1 MESSD
6 NSKKINKIFKAGAKA
21 ILSQIPVA
29 SAFTVFLDEYINSN
43 WQDRVNM
50 VQEDIIKQLYK
61 MDDNIYEKIAETDNV
76 ASIFASTYQS
86 ALMDIDENKIE
97 LYIKLLI
104 NTINNEHINNSKT
117 HIFLN
122 YLRNFSIMHIK
133 VLQYFSIPHVDERT
147 TGFQKIVKSEFST
160 PQQDIIDIISQTN
173 FELVEDIDLLNAV
186 IYDLYNAR
194 MLDISKLNDIMFNTF
209 GAKNISKKTTF
220 FGDEFIALIAMNS

>member
-1 MESSD
+1 MECSN
-6 NSKKINKIFKAGAKA
+6 NSKKINKIFKAGAKS

-29 SAFTVFLDEYINSN
+29 SAFTVFIDEYINSN
-43 WQDRVNM
+43 WKERVNI
-50 VQEDIIKQLYK
+50 VQEDIMKQLYK
-61 MDDNIYEKIAETDNV
+61 MDNKIYERIAETDNV
-76 ASIFASTYQS
+76 ASIFAYTYQS

-122 YLRNFSIMHIK
+122 YLKNFSIMHII
-133 VLQYFSIPHVDERT
+133 VLQYFSISHVDERT
-147 TGFQKIVKSEFST
+147 TGFQKQVKSDFST
-160 PQQDIIDIISQTN
+160 HQQDIIDIISQTN
-173 FELVEDIDLLNAV
+173 SELVDDIDLLNAV

-194 MLDISKLNDIMFNTF
+194 MLDISNLNEIVVSTF
-209 GAKNISKKTTF
+209 GAKMISKKTTS

>member
-1 MESSD
+1 MEDSD
-6 NSKKINKIFKAGAKA
+6 NSKKINQIVKAGAKA

-29 SAFTVFLDEYINSN
+29 SAFTIFLDEYINSN
-43 WQDRVNM
+43 WQERVNM
-50 VQEDIIKQLYK
+50 VQEDIMKQLSK

-86 ALMDIDENKIE
+86 ALMDIDENKVE

-122 YLRNFSIMHIK
+122 YLRTFSIMHIK
-133 VLQYFSIPHVDERT
+133 VLQYFSTPHVDERT
-147 TGFQKIVKSEFST
+147 TGFQMEVKDNLST
-160 PQQDIIDIISQTN
+160 NQNDSVSIIAQTN
-173 FELVEDIDLLNAV
+173 PELVKDIYLLNAV

-194 MLDISKLNDIMFNTF
+194 MLNISSLNDIMFNTF
-209 GAKNISKKTTF
+209 GAKVIPKTTTS
-220 FGDEFIALIAMNS
+220 FGDEFIKLITMNS

>member
-50 VQEDIIKQLYK
+50 VQEDIMKQLYK

-122 YLRNFSIMHIK
+122 YLRTFSIMHIK
-133 VLQYFSIPHVDERT
+133 VLQYFSTPHVDERT
-147 TGFQKIVKSEFST
+147 TGFQKEVKSGLSA
-160 PQQDIIDIISQTN
+160 PQQDSIDIISQTN
-173 FELVEDIDLLNAV
+173 PELVEDIYLLNAV
-186 IYDLYNAR
+186 IYDLFNAK
-194 MLDISKLNDIMFNTF
+194 MLDISNLNDINFNTF
-209 GAKNISKKTTF
+209 GAKVIPKATTS
-220 FGDEFIALIAMNS
+220 FGDEFIELIAMNS